1 LEALFIG
8 LTVVTS
14 SATVAAICSLVY
26 RRLTRR
32 NDDFFNDVAGSIF
45 QVVGTL
51 YAVLLGL
58 IVVDTMNSMT
68 EIRQTIE
75 HEANGIANVFILSEG
90 LPAKEGK
97 ELKLLSKNYVE
108 SVVDEEWAAM
118 RNCSMSKKASATIVK
133 MWDTALATDSPK
145 QAHMDIRS
153 KILDQ
158 LSEIGNDRRKRLLS
172 SLQKVPTIL
181 WAVLIFGGISIT
193 IFTFFFGLSSASA
206 QAAMAAIVAGSVSL
220 NIYLVY
226 LYGYPF
232 SGSFALTP
240 DGFIT
245 DRFVFNMREKRL
257 LDKVDTTTTT
267 INLHKVSDKSGHVD
281 KLEK

>member
-1 LEALFIG
+1 MDWLFIG
-8 LTVVTS
+8 LTVVTT
-14 SATVAAICSLVY
+14 SATIAALCSLAY
-26 RRLTRR
+26 RRLTKR
-32 NDDFFNDVAGSIF
+32 NDDYFNDVAGSIF

-68 EIRQTIE
+68 EVRQTIE
-75 HEANGIANVFILSEG
+75 HEANGVANVFILAEG
-90 LPAKEGK
+90 LPAKEGQTIK
-97 ELKLLSKNYVE
+97 HLAKSYVE
-108 SVVDEEWAAM
+108 SVVEEEWAAM
-118 RNCSMSKKASATIVK
+118 RNCSMSKKASASLST
-133 MWDTALATDSPK
+133 MWDTTLATDSPR
-145 QAHMDIRS
+145 QAEMDIRS

-181 WAVLIFGGISIT
+181 WAVLIFGGIAIT
-193 IFTFFFGLSSASA
+193 VFTFFFGLTSASA
-206 QAAMAAIVAGSVSL
+206 QATMAAIVAGSVSL

-245 DRFVFNMREKRL
+245 DRFVFNLREKRL
-257 LDKVDTTTTT
+257 LDKTDTGTAT
-267 INLHKVSDKSGHVD
+267 IDLHKVSDKSGHVD

>member
-1 LEALFIG
+1 MEALFIG

-14 SATVAAICSLVY
+14 SATLAAIFSLVY

-90 LPAKEGK
+90 LPAQEGK

-108 SVVDEEWAAM
+108 SVIDEEWAAM
-118 RNCSMSKKASATIVK
+118 RNCSMSKNASATIVK

-281 KLEK
+281 NLEK